1 VKSSFLTEQ
10 AAPQEKAPEAPAAE
24 AANAEETP
32 AAEKPAAVKSS
43 FLGEDKKDEAP
54 APKGPEMP
62 KNESFE
68 ETLDRRIKQTKNPE
82 IEAALR
88 TLKADYKS
96 GALKL
101 DEFDR
106 SVIQEKLG
114 GNKPLTASKVNAAID
129 YAAKK
134 PDNKDVVLPKVADE
148 QKPQGPQQKRKAPGP
163 G

>member
-1 VKSSFLTEQ
+1 MKSSFLTEQ
-10 AAPQEKAPEAPAAE
+10 PAPQEKAAEAPAAE

-43 FLGEDKKDEAP
+43 FLGEGKKDEAP

-68 ETLDRRIKQTKNPE
+68 ETLDRRIKQTENLE
-82 IEAALR
+82 IKAALH

-101 DEFDR
+101 DDIDR
-106 SVIQEKLG
+106 EIVQRKLG
-114 GNKPLTASKVNAAID
+114 GNKPLTPSKVNAAID
-129 YAAKK
+129 HVAKK
-134 PDNKDVVLPKVADE
+134 PGNEDAILPKVADE
-148 QKPQGPQQKRKAPGP
+148 QKPQKTARHRGPAR
-163 G
+163 